1 MKNNSKFIQNILN
14 NVKIDIFTKKISNWN
29 ELEVKVGTNGYHGG
43 DGGHG
48 SATYISI
55 KDAGNTSME
64 IQTLK
69 DSDKKSYVAKSEHFC
84 QKSFLKFCFKTCF
97 FLANK
102 FQQFLLTSNVC
113 TSIII

>member
-1 MKNNSKFIQNILN
+1 MKNNSKSIQNILN
-14 NVKIDIFTKKISNWN
+14 NEKIDIFTKKISDCN

-69 DSDKKSYVAKSEHFC
+69 DSDKNNIGFEIHLAGDAELRTIIE
-84 QKSFLKFCFKTCF
+84 SFKFILNTLEEQSK
-97 FLANK
+97 K
-102 FQQFLLTSNVC
+102 HVK
-113 TSIII
+113 